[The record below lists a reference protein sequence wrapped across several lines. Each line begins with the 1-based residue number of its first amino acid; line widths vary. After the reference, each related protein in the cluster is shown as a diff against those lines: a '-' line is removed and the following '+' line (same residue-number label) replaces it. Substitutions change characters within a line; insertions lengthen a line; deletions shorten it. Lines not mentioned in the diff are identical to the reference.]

1 MKYIQSLERPY
12 KLREGEN
19 VSFTL
24 SDGTV
29 YNGYVAKGSGFYISL
44 NCGDNEEL
52 FRELEIHKDSF
63 MQVTVGYA
71 PRGNW
76 PEARSLED
84 LEKVL
89 DALLKVHKP
98 EETDEKPKPPS
109 EWDWLLG

>member
-1 MKYIQSLERPY
+1 MKFIQNLERPY
-12 KLREGEN
+12 KLREGKN

-29 YNGYVAKGSGFYISL
+29 YNGTVVKGDGFYISIDRY
-44 NCGDNEEL
+44 NNEKL
-52 FRELEIHKDSF
+52 FKELEIHKDSF
-63 MQVTVGYA
+63 MQSTVGYA
-71 PRGNW
+71 PGGNW
-76 PEARSLED
+76 PEARSLGD

-98 EETDEKPKPPS
+98 EETEEKPKSSS